1 MREGTESGVEISRG
15 MIGWVKRVP
24 KESII
29 EIKAKAVIPQD
40 PITGPTQKEVE
51 LQVQEFWII
60 RKSAPTLPGQSLR
73 FLTQTGRRRG
83 QNDHG
88 HPAFGSGR

>member
-1 MREGTESGVEISRG
+1 

-60 RKSAPTLPGQSLR
+60 SKSAPTLPFNIADASRLVLDQAAEG
-73 FLTQTGRRRG
+73 TGG
-83 QNDHG
+83 GDKEETKEGEEENK
-88 HPAFGSGR
+88 